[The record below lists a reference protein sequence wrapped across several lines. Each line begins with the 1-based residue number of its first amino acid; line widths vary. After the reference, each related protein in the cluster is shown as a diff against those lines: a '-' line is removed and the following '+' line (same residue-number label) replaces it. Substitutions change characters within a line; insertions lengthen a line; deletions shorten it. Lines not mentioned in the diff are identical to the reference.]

1 MGHSLG
7 FLHPRLVWPALLSG
21 AGSVT
26 PFALADFYFST
37 QFSAPAGDGTGF
49 FVFALGAFFGLL
61 GIFIIIFAIIQFLDV
76 ADHKVLGALVLAG
89 YGFLGMIV
97 MVLII
102 MPLLYSP
109 ALQDLPILFAGVVGL
124 VLGWIGGIWGLVWEN
139 PPISSSVPPGKSRFW
154 MLLQKKWVLVFLL
167 ILLALETSILILI
180 AVEWSVGNQS
190 FPPLSL
196 TAPVETRCA
205 ALTATVV
212 SQSSA
217 NRTVLY
223 DCSGSPGKG
232 PALKMSVFTGG
243 AAVWSVPVFTLPP
256 GYLKLWLID
265 AQGSCSS
272 LGPIPLTSGEALG
285 LGAYYQP
292 STYDY
297 CAAIS
302 LAGPVSGFTIRWSLL
317 R

>member
-1 MGHSLG
+1 LQRG
-7 FLHPRLVWPALLSG
+7 LVWPALLSG

-61 GIFIIIFAIIQFLDV
+61 GIFLIIFSIIQFLDA
-76 ADHKVLGALVLAG
+76 ADHKVLGTLVLTG
-89 YGFLGMIV
+89 YAFISLIV
-97 MVLII
+97 TVFII
-102 MPLLYSP
+102 LPFFSSP
-109 ALQDLPILFAGVVGL
+109 ALQDLPLLFACVVGL
-124 VLGWIGGIWGLVWEN
+124 VLGWIGGIWGLVWDN
-139 PPISSSVPPGKSRFW
+139 PPIAPSIPLGKLRLGRLF
-154 MLLQKKWVLVFLL
+154 QKQWVLVFLL

-180 AVEWSVGNQS
+180 AVEWSAGNQS

-232 PALKMSVFTGG
+232 PALKMSIFTGG
-243 AAVWSVPVFTLPP
+243 AAVWSVPVFNLPG

-272 LGPIPLTSGEALG
+272 LGPIPLMSGEAVG

>member
-1 MGHSLG
+1 LQRG
-7 FLHPRLVWPALLSG
+7 LVWPALLSG

-61 GIFIIIFAIIQFLDV
+61 GIFIIIFAIIQLFD
-76 ADHKVLGALVLAG
+76 AANHKVLGALVFAG
-89 YGFLGMIV
+89 YAFLSLIV
-97 MVLII
+97 TLLII

-109 ALQDLPILFAGVVGL
+109 ALQDLPILFASVVGL

-139 PPISSSVPPGKSRFW
+139 PPVASSVGPGESRFW
-154 MLLQKKWVLVFLL
+154 MLLRKKWVLVFLL
-167 ILLALETSILILI
+167 ILLALETSILISI
-180 AVEWSVGNQS
+180 TIEWSVGNQS

-217 NRTVLY
+217 NRTVRY

-232 PALKMSVFTGG
+232 PALKMSIFTGG
-243 AAVWSVPVFTLPP
+243 AVIWSVPVFTLPA
-256 GYLKLWLID
+256 GYLKIWLID
-265 AQGSCSS
+265 GQGSCSS
-272 LGPIPLTSGEALG
+272 LGPIPLASGKVVG
-285 LGAYYQP
+285 LGAYDQP

-297 CAAIS
+297 CAA
-302 LAGPVSGFTIRWSLL
+302 VSPTGQIGGFTIRWSLY

>member
-1 MGHSLG
+1 MQRG
-7 FLHPRLVWPALLSG
+7 LVWPALLSG

-76 ADHKVLGALVLAG
+76 ANHKVLGALVLAG
-89 YGFLGMIV
+89 YGFLSMIV

-139 PPISSSVPPGKSRFW
+139 PPISSSVPPGKSRLGRFF
-154 MLLQKKWVLVFLL
+154 QKKWVLVFLL

-196 TAPVETRCA
+196 TSPVETRCA

-232 PALKMSVFTGG
+232 PALKMSVFTAG

-265 AQGSCSS
+265 GQGSCSS
-272 LGPIPLTSGEALG
+272 LGPTPLANGKVVG

-297 CAAIS
+297 CAAVS
-302 LAGPVSGFTIRWSLL
+302 SAGPIGGFTIRWSLY